1 VCFASFSGILVHLSG
16 AGAFTA
22 AFFRAFYAIPPLLVL
37 AAVFGGP
44 DRRTP
49 RTRLLAVVA
58 GLLLG
63 VDLAAFHGAIGA
75 IGAGPAS
82 VLAQTQVVFV
92 GVLAWVI
99 DGERPRRTVVV
110 AVPVAAVGIVLL
122 AGAGDVAS
130 AFGDNPGRG
139 VLLGLLSGLSFAA
152 FLVVLRAASPPGA
165 DPIGPLL
172 DATAGA
178 AVASLA
184 FGLLTG
190 NLDPDVG
197 LTGHGWLI
205 LLALGIQVTAWLGF
219 TYVLPRLPAL
229 DLSAIILLHP
239 IISMIWAWWILDE
252 TLSGAQLTGAAL
264 VVVAVTLVGSRPR
277 AEPLDVQTQTM
288 G

>member
-1 VCFASFSGILVHLSG
+1 VCLASFSGILVHLSG

-22 AFFRAFYAIPPLLVL
+22 AFFRSFYAIPALLVL
-37 AAVFGGP
+37 AVVFRGP
-44 DRRTP
+44 VRRST
-49 RTRLLAVVA
+49 RTRLLAVAA

-63 VDLAAFHGAIGA
+63 IDLAAFHGAIGA

-92 GVLAWVI
+92 GVLAWLI
-99 DGERPRRTVVV
+99 DGERPRPTVLVG
-110 AVPVAAVGIVLL
+110 VPLAAVGIVLL
-122 AGAGDVAS
+122 AGAGDVAA

-139 VLLGLLSGLSFAA
+139 VLLGLLSGLTFAG
-152 FLVVLRAASPPGA
+152 FLVVLRAGSPPGA
-165 DPIGPLL
+165 DPVGPLL
-172 DATAGA
+172 DATVGA

-184 FGLLTG
+184 IGVATG
-190 NLDPDVG
+190 NFDADVG
-197 LTGHGWLI
+197 LAGHGWLVA
-205 LLALGIQVTAWLGF
+205 LALGIQVVAWLGF

-252 TLSGAQLTGAAL
+252 SLSAPQMVGAGL
-264 VVVAVTLVGSRPR
+264 VVVGVALVGSRPQSTAKAVR
-277 AEPLDVQTQTM
+277 PRTL

>member
-1 VCFASFSGILVHLSG
+1 VCLASFSGILVHLSG

-22 AFFRAFYAIPPLLVL
+22 AFFRSFYAIPALLVL
-37 AAVFGGP
+37 AVVFRAP
-44 DRRTP
+44 VRRSP
-49 RTRLLAVVA
+49 RMRQLAVAA

-63 VDLAAFHGAIGA
+63 IDLAAFHGAIGA

-92 GVLAWVI
+92 GVLAWLI
-99 DGERPRRTVVV
+99 DGERPRRTVAV
-110 AVPVAAVGIVLL
+110 AVPLAAVGVVLL
-122 AGAGDVAS
+122 AGVGDVAS

-152 FLVVLRAASPPGA
+152 FLVVLRAASPVGG
-165 DPIGPLL
+165 DPVGPLL
-172 DATAGA
+172 DATVGA
-178 AVASLA
+178 AVASLV
-184 FGLLTG
+184 FGVLTG
-190 NLDPDVG
+190 NFDAHVG
-197 LTGHGWLI
+197 LAGHGWLV
-205 LLALGIQVTAWLGF
+205 LLALGIQVAAWLGF

-252 TLSGAQLTGAAL
+252 SLSGPQLAGAGL
-264 VVVAVTLVGSRPR
+264 VVVAVALVGSRPR
-277 AEPLDVQTQTM
+277 SAPTGVRPQTV

>member
-1 VCFASFSGILVHLSG
+1 VCLASFSGILVHLSG

-22 AFFRAFYAIPPLLVL
+22 AFFRSFYAIPALLVL
-37 AAVFGGP
+37 AVVFRGP
-44 DRRTP
+44 VRRST
-49 RTRLLAVVA
+49 RTRLLAVAA

-92 GVLAWVI
+92 GALAWFI
-99 DGERPRRTVVV
+99 DGERPRRTVAV
-110 AVPVAAVGIVLL
+110 AVPLAAVGIVLL
-122 AGAGDVAS
+122 AGAGDVAA

-139 VLLGLLSGLSFAA
+139 VLLGLLSGLSFAG
-152 FLVVLRAASPPGA
+152 FLVVLRAGSPPGA
-165 DPIGPLL
+165 DPVGPLL
-172 DATAGA
+172 DATVGA

-184 FGLLTG
+184 FGVLTG
-190 NLDPDVG
+190 NFDVEVG
-197 LTGHGWLI
+197 VAGHGWLVV
-205 LLALGIQVTAWLGF
+205 LALGIQVGAWLGF

-252 TLSGAQLTGAAL
+252 SLSGPQLAGAML
-264 VVVAVTLVGSRPR
+264 VVVAVALVGSRPR
-277 AEPLDVQTQTM
+277 SAPSGVRPQTL